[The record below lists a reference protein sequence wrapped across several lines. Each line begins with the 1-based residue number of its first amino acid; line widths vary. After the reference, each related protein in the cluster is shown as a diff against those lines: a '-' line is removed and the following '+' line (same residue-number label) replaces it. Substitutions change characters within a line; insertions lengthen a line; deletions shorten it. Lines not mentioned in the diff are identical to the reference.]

1 MPAMRDPNELSPTGG
16 TMSFNIRRGV
26 LSCVAACV
34 LFGCSDAA
42 PTAPDVR
49 PVNGLRLLSVTAD
62 APALATTVSSFYAVR
77 GRNAGIDIW
86 YRPKAGS
93 RDSTKFLE
101 FRLDNT
107 SLDRRPDGTVFAE
120 GDSVLITLTVTDP
133 KHLIVDFQPSGLRFT
148 TKNPGRLKMFFAQC
162 GDDLD
167 GNGSVDGEDDAI
179 ENQLSIWRQESVL
192 APWIKLSSVEVKSN
206 KEVDAS
212 IAGFTG
218 YALAY

>member
-1 MPAMRDPNELSPTGG
+1 MRDHNTLTGG
-16 TMSFNIRRGV
+16 TMSFNTRRSA
-26 LSCVAACV
+26 LACLAACF
-34 LFGCSDAA
+34 LYGCSDVA
-42 PTAPDVR
+42 PTAPPEER
-49 PVNGLRLLSVTAD
+49 PVNGLRLLTVTAD
-62 APALATTVSSFYAVR
+62 APPLATTVARFYAVR
-77 GRNAGIDIW
+77 GRNAGVDLW
-86 YRPKAGS
+86 YRAKPGS

-101 FRLDNT
+101 FRLENT
-107 SLDRRPDGTVFAE
+107 SLDLRPDGTAFAV

-133 KHLIVDFQPSGLRFT
+133 RHLIVEFQPSGLRFS

-167 GNGSVDGEDDAI
+167 GNGRVDGDDDAI

-192 APWIKLSSVEVKSN
+192 APWMKVASVEVKSN
-206 KEVDAS
+206 KEVDAN

>member
-1 MPAMRDPNELSPTGG
+1 MRDHTTPTLTGG
-16 TMSFNIRRGV
+16 TMSFNTRRALAFV
-26 LSCVAACV
+26 LACF
-34 LFGCSDAA
+34 LAGCSDLA
-42 PTAPDVR
+42 PTAPQER

-62 APALATTVSSFYAVR
+62 APALATTISSFYAVR
-77 GRNAGIDIW
+77 GRNTGIDLW
-86 YRPKAGS
+86 YRAKLGS

-107 SLDRRPDGTVFAE
+107 SLDRRPDGTAFAE

-133 KHLIVDFQPSGLRFT
+133 THLIVDFQPSGLRFT
-148 TKNPGRLKMFFAQC
+148 TSNPGRLKMFFAQC

-167 GNGSVDGEDDAI
+167 GNGRVDGNDDAVA
-179 ENQLSIWRQESVL
+179 NQLSIWRHESLL
-192 APWIKLSSVEVKSN
+192 APWIKVSSVEVKNN
-206 KEVDAS
+206 KEVDAD